1 MDRRRLAL
9 LPFAV
14 LAVGLVVY
22 ALVQLGRAPTAPYLP
37 KRAWALLIVLCI
49 PWAALAYLQLRGGP
63 TVTDNVRTLP
73 PDRAPKADLLHSP
86 STAPDVPLPSEGPAL
101 VSTMGLTR
109 DYGGGAGLFDVD
121 LRVPRGAVYGLVG
134 PNGAGKSTLLSILTG
149 LRHADRGDVH
159 IGVPRSARAA
169 ARPSCCCSTSPTRS
183 RRSS

>member
-1 MDRRRLAL
+1 MPAAIEERIVSYIGVNLPNGPTALAL

-22 ALVQLGRAPTAPYLP
+22 ALVRLGRAPSAPYLP
-37 KRAWALLIVLCI
+37 KWAWGLLIVLCI
-49 PWAALAYLQLRGGP
+49 PWAALAYLLLRGRP

-73 PDRAPKADLLHSP
+73 ADRPPKADLLHSP
-86 STAPDVPLPSEGPAL
+86 STAPDVALPSGGPAP

-134 PNGAGKSTLLSILTG
+134 PTG
-149 LRHADRGDVH
+149 
-159 IGVPRSARAA
+159 PARA
-169 ARPSCCCSTSPTRS
+169 RCCPS
-183 RRSS
+183 